1 MSFSFQFFASAAADV
16 ALILLFEMRV
26 HCAQC
31 AMHGWENM
39 TWIETKFEKIETSIL
54 IKFFFSFTFGFV
66 VIIIYY
72 FDAIE
77 RKRTTIIIIFEK
89 KKSNQNRSNTN
100 RELKY
105 IYKVQCMYNLYPN
118 AFNGNKQVKR
128 A

>member
-54 IKFFFSFTFGFV
+54 INFFFHLLLVLLLLLF
-66 VIIIYY
+66 IISMQSK
-72 FDAIE
+72 E
-77 RKRTTIIIIFEK
+77 SE
-89 KKSNQNRSNTN
+89 Q
-100 RELKY
+100 
-105 IYKVQCMYNLYPN
+105 Q
-118 AFNGNKQVKR
+118 
-128 A
+128 